1 MYILLYVIS
10 IFLSWLSVDWTPYFE
25 NKKIEVSFTTTLCED
40 YQNGVS
46 LEYYLIRVKNKT
58 DETLVVNFYLGD
70 LDDKSEEN
78 KVAFVLNPLEIKTG
92 SCDYQPVKLRLFRSE
107 SSKKGK
113 VNTTLFNL
121 NTITTI
127 EVY

>member
-1 MYILLYVIS
+1 MNFVLSLVS
-10 IFLSWLSVDWTPYFE
+10 LVLSWLSADWTPYFE

-40 YQNGVS
+40 HQNGVS

-58 DETLVVNFYLGD
+58 DDTLVVNFYLGD

-113 VNTTLFNL
+113 GNTTLFNL

>member
-1 MYILLYVIS
+1 MNFVLSLVS
-10 IFLSWLSVDWTPYFE
+10 LVLSWLSVDWTPYFE

-40 YQNGVS
+40 HQNGVS

-113 VNTTLFNL
+113 GNTTL
-121 NTITTI
+121 
-127 EVY
+127 

>member
-1 MYILLYVIS
+1 MNILIYAVS
-10 IFLSWLSVDWTPYFE
+10 IFLSWHSVDWTPYFE

-40 YQNGVS
+40 HQNGVS

-113 VNTTLFNL
+113 GNTTLFNL
-121 NTITTI
+121 NTITTV

>member
-1 MYILLYVIS
+1 MNLVFSFVSLVIS
-10 IFLSWLSVDWTPYFE
+10 LISVDWTPYFE
-25 NKKIEVSFTTTLCED
+25 NKKIEVSFKTILCED
-40 YQNGVS
+40 HQNGVS

-78 KVAFVLNPLEIKTG
+78 KVAFVLDPLEIKTG

-113 VNTTLFNL
+113 GNTTLFIL

>member
-1 MYILLYVIS
+1 MNLVFSFVSLVIS
-10 IFLSWLSVDWTPYFE
+10 LISVDWTPYFE
-25 NKKIEVSFTTTLCED
+25 NKKIEVSFKTILCED
-40 YQNGVS
+40 HQNGVS

-78 KVAFVLNPLEIKTG
+78 KVAFVLDPLEIKTG
-92 SCDYQPVKLRLFRSE
+92 SCDYHPVKLRLFRSE

-113 VNTTLFNL
+113 GNTTLFNL

>member
-1 MYILLYVIS
+1 MNPVLSGVFLV
-10 IFLSWLSVDWTPYFE
+10 LSWLTVDWTPYFE

-40 YQNGVS
+40 PQNGVS

-92 SCDYQPVKLRLFRSE
+92 SCEYRPIKLRLFRSE

-113 VNTTLFNL
+113 GNTTLFNL

>member
-1 MYILLYVIS
+1 MNLV
-10 IFLSWLSVDWTPYFE
+10 LSLVSLVLSLLSVDWTTYFE

-40 YQNGVS
+40 FQNGVS

-107 SSKKGK
+107 SSIKGK
-113 VNTTLFNL
+113 GNTTLFNL

>member
-1 MYILLYVIS
+1 MNILLYVVF

-40 YQNGVS
+40 HQNGVS

-107 SSKKGK
+107 SSKKRKG
-113 VNTTLFNL
+113 NTTLFNL
-121 NTITTI
+121 NTITTV

>member
-1 MYILLYVIS
+1 MFILLYVIS

>member
-1 MYILLYVIS
+1 MNFVLSLVS
-10 IFLSWLSVDWTPYFE
+10 LVLSWLSVDWTPYFE

-40 YQNGVS
+40 HQNGVS

-107 SSKKGK
+107 SSQKGK
-113 VNTTLFNL
+113 GNTTLFNL

>member
-1 MYILLYVIS
+1 MKMTIILIIGLYFS
-10 IFLSWLSVDWTPYFE
+10 AEDWIPYFE
-25 NKKIEVSFTTTLCED
+25 NKEIEISFKTSLCED
-40 YQNGVS
+40 HQNGVS

-113 VNTTLFNL
+113 GNTTLFNL
-121 NTITTI
+121 NTITTV

>member
-1 MYILLYVIS
+1 MNLVLSLVS
-10 IFLSWLSVDWTPYFE
+10 LVLSWLSVDWTPYFE
-25 NKKIEVSFTTTLCED
+25 NKKIEVSFTTTLCYD
-40 YQNGVS
+40 LQNGVS

-78 KVAFVLNPLEIKTG
+78 KVAFVLDPLEIKTG
-92 SCDYQPVKLRLFRSE
+92 SCNYQPVKLRLFRSE

-113 VNTTLFNL
+113 GNTTLFNL

>member
-1 MYILLYVIS
+1 MNILIYAVS
-10 IFLSWLSVDWTPYFE
+10 IFLSWHPVDWTPYFE

-40 YQNGVS
+40 HQNGVS

-113 VNTTLFNL
+113 GNTTLFNL
-121 NTITTI
+121 NTITTV

>member
-1 MYILLYVIS
+1 MNLIFSFVSLVIS
-10 IFLSWLSVDWTPYFE
+10 LISVDWTPYFE
-25 NKKIEVSFTTTLCED
+25 NKKIEVSFKTILCED
-40 YQNGVS
+40 HQNGVS

-78 KVAFVLNPLEIKTG
+78 KVAFVLDPLEIKTG

-113 VNTTLFNL
+113 GNTTLFNL

>member
-1 MYILLYVIS
+1 MNLVLSLVS
-10 IFLSWLSVDWTPYFE
+10 LVLSWLSVDWTPYFE
-25 NKKIEVSFTTTLCED
+25 NKKIEVSFKTILCED
-40 YQNGVS
+40 HQNGVS

-78 KVAFVLNPLEIKTG
+78 KVAFVLDPLEIKTG

-113 VNTTLFNL
+113 GNTTLFNL

>member
-1 MYILLYVIS
+1 MNILIYAVS
-10 IFLSWLSVDWTPYFE
+10 IFLSWYPVDWTPYFE

-40 YQNGVS
+40 HQNGVS

-113 VNTTLFNL
+113 GNTTLFNL
-121 NTITTI
+121 NTITTV

>member
-1 MYILLYVIS
+1 MSFVLFLVS
-10 IFLSWLSVDWTPYFE
+10 LVLSWLSVDWTPYFE

-40 YQNGVS
+40 HQNGVS

-113 VNTTLFNL
+113 GNTTLFNL